1 MGIEEAILQHYKEE
15 GKIEGKIEGKMEEKM
30 EGIQKALGL
39 GIPIPQ
45 ICAIFGVTEEFVL
58 EIQQNNASQN
68 Q

>member
-1 MGIEEAILQHYKEE
+1 
-15 GKIEGKIEGKMEEKM
+15 MEEKM

-58 EIQQNNASQN
+58 EIQQKNTSQN